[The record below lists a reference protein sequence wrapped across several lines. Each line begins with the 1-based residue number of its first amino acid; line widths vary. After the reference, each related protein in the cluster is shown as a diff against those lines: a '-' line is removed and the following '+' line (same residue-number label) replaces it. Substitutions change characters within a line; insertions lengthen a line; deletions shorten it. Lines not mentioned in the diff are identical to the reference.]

1 MITQKLISLGQ
12 ELQEIMPF
20 SNGIQ
25 TRDQYSEAIKMIDV
39 LVGDAERNDLLIN
52 YLFPI
57 IERYEATAPEFKKFN
72 AKIDAMNM
80 GQTVLRIL
88 MDHHILNTTHFAEEI
103 GSEISVSL
111 IANGKRQL
119 TTKHINKLSKRFGIS
134 PAVFFD

>member
-1 MITQKLISLGQ
+1 MNTQKLIRLGQ
-12 ELQEIMPF
+12 ELQEMMPF
-20 SNGIQ
+20 NNGIQ
-25 TRDQYSEAIKMIDV
+25 TSEQYSQALNMIDL
-39 LVGDAERNDLLIN
+39 LVGDAERNDLLID

-80 GQTVLRIL
+80 GQTVLHIL
-88 MDHHILNTTHFAEEI
+88 MEHHVLNTTDFAEEI
-103 GSEISVSL
+103 GSKTSVSL

-119 TTKHINKLSKRFGIS
+119 TIKHIKKLSKRFGIS

>member
-1 MITQKLISLGQ
+1 MNTQKLISLGQ
-12 ELQEIMPF
+12 GLQEIMPF

-25 TRDQYSEAIKMIDV
+25 TRDQYSEAIKMMDV
-39 LVGDAERNDLLIN
+39 LVGDAERNDLLID

-57 IERYEATAPEFKKFN
+57 IERYEATVPEFKKFD

-88 MDHHILNTTHFAEEI
+88 MDHHDLNTTDFAEEI
-103 GSEISVSL
+103 GSKTSVSL

-119 TTKHINKLSKRFGIS
+119 TTKHIKKLSKRFEIS

>member
-1 MITQKLISLGQ
+1 MNTQKLIRLGQ
-12 ELQEIMPF
+12 ELQEMMPF
-20 SNGIQ
+20 NNGIQ
-25 TRDQYSEAIKMIDV
+25 TSEQYSQALNMIDL
-39 LVGDAERNDLLIN
+39 LVGDAERNDLLID

-80 GQTVLRIL
+80 GQTVLHIL
-88 MDHHILNTTHFAEEI
+88 MEHHVLDTTDFAEEI
-103 GSEISVSL
+103 GNKTSVSL

-119 TTKHINKLSKRFGIS
+119 ATKHIMKLSKRFGIS

>member
-1 MITQKLISLGQ
+1 M
-12 ELQEIMPF
+12 MPF
-20 SNGIQ
+20 NNGIQ
-25 TRDQYSEAIKMIDV
+25 TSEQYSQVLNMIDL
-39 LVGDAERNDLLIN
+39 LVGDAERNDLLID

-80 GQTVLRIL
+80 GQTVLHIL
-88 MDHHILNTTHFAEEI
+88 MEHHVLNTTDFAEEI
-103 GSEISVSL
+103 GSKTSVSL

-119 TTKHINKLSKRFGIS
+119 TIKHIKKLSKRFGIS

>member
-1 MITQKLISLGQ
+1 M
-12 ELQEIMPF
+12 MPF
-20 SNGIQ
+20 NNGIQ
-25 TRDQYSEAIKMIDV
+25 TSEQYSQALNMIDL
-39 LVGDAERNDLLIN
+39 LVGDAERNDLLID

-80 GQTVLRIL
+80 GQTVLHIL
-88 MDHHILNTTHFAEEI
+88 MEHHVLNTTDFAEEI
-103 GSEISVSL
+103 GSKTSVSL

-119 TTKHINKLSKRFGIS
+119 TIKHIKKLSKRFGIS